1 MNQMKHR
8 SKLPA
13 LVTLVAVGLL
23 MVYGDTGHLCHLQ
36 SIVVEI
42 PLLVG
47 VVLAC
52 YLWTACAKT
61 SGQAW
66 LRTGLALVLALAI
79 EMAYL
84 AWLHSDFFPR
94 VLLSPKA
101 KQRQEELDKLR
112 QSKLRLQS
120 PGGDVPKTTPQERRS
135 AVVA

>member
-1 MNQMKHR
+1 MNQAKRR

-13 LVTLVAVGLL
+13 LVTLAAVGLL
-23 MVYGDTGHLCHLQ
+23 MVYGDIGHLCDLR
-36 SIVVEI
+36 SIAVEV

-79 EMAYL
+79 EVAYL
-84 AWLHSDFFPR
+84 TWLHSDFFPR
-94 VLLSPKA
+94 VLLSPNA
-101 KQRQEELDKLR
+101 EQPDDHGTLG
-112 QSKLRLQS
+112 
-120 PGGDVPKTTPQERRS
+120 PN
-135 AVVA
+135 AA